1 MPRGHFL
8 WLSRAP
14 KEAKCPLGVGH
25 GSSFSEY
32 TYSPPPSTSL
42 GSAQQ
47 SSFTRQSD
55 VRNILPF
62 RQVIPAL
69 RPLIPQRGRLLFDV
83 LPYLIVRR
91 NSQNLL

>member
-1 MPRGHFL
+1 MPFGGLDTARH
-8 WLSRAP
+8 
-14 KEAKCPLGVGH
+14 
-25 GSSFSEY
+25 FSEY

-62 RQVIPAL
+62 RQAIPAL
-69 RPLIPQRGRLLFDV
+69 RPLIPQRGRSLFDV
-83 LPYLIVRR
+83 LPYLIVGR
-91 NSQNLL
+91 NSQRLL